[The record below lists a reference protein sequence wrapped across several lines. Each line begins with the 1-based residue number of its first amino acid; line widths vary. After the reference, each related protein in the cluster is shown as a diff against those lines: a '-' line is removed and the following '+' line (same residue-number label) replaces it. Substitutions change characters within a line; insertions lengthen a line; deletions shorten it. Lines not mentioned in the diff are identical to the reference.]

1 MQCQVPSSSSWFERQ
16 RRHDG
21 IASARGSTQIVV
33 WGSDHEQARSYRREK
48 RTRQPPLIVDKSPV
62 AVCLVFRC
70 LFRASRAS
78 FSSRCHHDACR
89 ADRAEADLPAPSV
102 PSSSTTVRGSLIP
115 PFAHANS
122 NVIVGTLEDPVSIHV
137 ISGYLFY
144 YLDFSLHYI
153 YIYI

>member
-1 MQCQVPSSSSWFERQ
+1 VPSPKQQLVREAETTRRDRQCKRKLARRSWSGVLIMS
-16 RRHDG
+16 RHV
-21 IASARGSTQIVV
+21 A
-33 WGSDHEQARSYRREK
+33 RREK

-137 ISGYLFY
+137 S
-144 YLDFSLHYI
+144 
-153 YIYI
+153 